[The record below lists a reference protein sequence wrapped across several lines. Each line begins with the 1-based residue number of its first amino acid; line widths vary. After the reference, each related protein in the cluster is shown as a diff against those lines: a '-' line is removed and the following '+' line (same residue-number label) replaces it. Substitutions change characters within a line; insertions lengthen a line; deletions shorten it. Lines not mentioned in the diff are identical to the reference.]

1 MSMMMNPIDVSSASS
16 RPHDIHWFA
25 GLAMQA
31 IIARQG
37 VPDSRAA
44 REEIALWAYRMA
56 QAMVAIDQE
65 LHASE
70 PVPSQAV
77 AGVPC
82 TSPGGVAA
90 P

>member
-1 MSMMMNPIDVSSASS
+1 MSMMMNPVTVTSEASH
-16 RPHDIHWFA
+16 PHDIHWFA

-37 VPDSRAA
+37 APDSRAA
-44 REEIALWAYRMA
+44 REEIALWSYRMA
-56 QAMVAIDQE
+56 QAMIAIDQE

-70 PVPSQAV
+70 PVPSPA
-77 AGVPC
+77 AASVPC
-82 TSPGGVAA
+82 MSPCGIAA